1 MIFRASLAMTLAVL
15 LPMSFAGAETQK
27 PAPAPFSMGNGDS
40 NWIQTEDASRQG
52 KILTFKEVH
61 IEGNGW
67 LVMHPFEDGAPNG
80 DKYVAATYLDSGT
93 NKDVDIEVYR
103 GVSSGEMF
111 VVMLHRDLNEN
122 GVFDFVFIDE
132 QNVMDRAVFEGS
144 RMIGHAVPAP

>member
-1 MIFRASLAMTLAVL
+1 MIFRVLIAMTLAVL
-15 LPMSFAGAETQK
+15 LPMSFARAET
-27 PAPAPFSMGNGDS
+27 PEPAPFSMGNGDS
-40 NWIQTEDASRQG
+40 NWIKTEGASRQG

-93 NKDVDIEVYR
+93 NEDVDIEVYK

-111 VVMLHRDLNEN
+111 IVMLHRDLNEN
-122 GVFDFVFIDE
+122 GVFDFVFVDE
-132 QNVMDRAVFEGS
+132 QNVMDRAVFEGP
-144 RMIGHAVPAP
+144 RMIGHMVPAP

>member
-1 MIFRASLAMTLAVL
+1 
-15 LPMSFAGAETQK
+15 
-27 PAPAPFSMGNGDS
+27 MGNGDS

-93 NKDVDIEVYR
+93 NKDVEIEVHK

-111 VVMLHRDLNEN
+111 IVMLHRDLNEN

-132 QNVMDRAVFEGS
+132 RNVMDRAVFEGP